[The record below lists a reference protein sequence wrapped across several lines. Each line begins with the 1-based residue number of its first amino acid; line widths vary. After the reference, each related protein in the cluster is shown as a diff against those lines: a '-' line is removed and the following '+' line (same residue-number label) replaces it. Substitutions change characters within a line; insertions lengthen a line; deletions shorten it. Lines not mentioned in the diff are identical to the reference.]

1 MRQLTVAVLQLAL
14 ARKDES
20 ENVAAVA
27 ALVEEAAGK
36 GAQVILPPELFAGE
50 YFCREEEE
58 ALFARA
64 RPTAEHPSV
73 LAMQELAAKLKVA
86 IPTSYFERDGHH

>member
-1 MRQLTVAVLQLAL
+1 MRELTVSVLQLPL
-14 ARKDES
+14 ARPDEAD
-20 ENVAAVA
+20 NIAAVCQ
-27 ALVEEAAGK
+27 LVEEAAGK

-58 ALFARA
+58 GFFARA

-73 LAMQELAAKLKVA
+73 LAMQELAKTLK
-86 IPTSYFERDGHH
+86 PSFPGRK